1 MALADRFHYTIR
13 RSNRI
18 DAGVKNSMKILI
30 WLISIAALGLAMA
43 IAFAGP
49 AARLDLWQYGDGLK
63 LIRQLALPVMI
74 AAAASAAAFIVALF
88 AARSISLVPLAA
100 AVIAGLAAFVPIKM
114 KQDFEANPFIHD
126 ITTDFDD
133 PPAIIAAAN
142 EERKNPPHYVGD
154 EPEPR
159 SDRTTAAAQRAAF
172 PDIQPIRVD
181 MDVETAAA
189 TAKSIVTDM
198 GMKLLS
204 SGPTDDGWVIEAAYT
219 STWFGFV
226 DDFIVRVRPDG
237 EGAII
242 DLRSKSRVGG
252 SDLGANAKRIRTFT
266 KKFAA
271 AA

>member
-1 MALADRFHYTIR
+1 
-13 RSNRI
+13 
-18 DAGVKNSMKILI
+18 MKILI
-30 WLISIAALGLAMA
+30 WLVSLAALGLALA
-43 IAFAGP
+43 IALAGP
-49 AARLDLWQYGDGLK
+49 ASRLELWEYGDGLK

-74 AAAASAAAFIVALF
+74 AAGASIGAFLVALF
-88 AARSISLVPLAA
+88 MVRSIAVVPLFAA
-100 AVIAGLAAFVPIKM
+100 ICAGLAAFVPIKM

-133 PPAIIAAAN
+133 PPAIVAAAN

-159 SDRTTAAAQRAAF
+159 SDRTTAEAQRAEF
-172 PDIQPIRVD
+172 PDIKPIRVD

-189 TAKSIVTDM
+189 RATSIVTDM

-204 SGPTDDGWVIEAAYT
+204 DGPSDDGWLIEAAYT
-219 STWFGFV
+219 SMWFGFV
-226 DDFIVRVRPDG
+226 DDFIVRIRPNGD
-237 EGAII
+237 GAII

-266 KKFAA
+266 EKFAA